1 VKVTPGDEILIG
13 TIRLRLVQV
22 DALAPTATAT

>member
-1 VKVTPGDEILIG
+1 VEVRPGDDIVIG